1 MDLYKLTAH
10 ELHDKLVSK
19 EISSVE
25 LTENVYSRIDEVEDK
40 VKAYVTLDKENALA
54 QAAKVD
60 AKIAAGETIA
70 PLAGIPGAIK
80 DNICTKGLL
89 TTCSSKMLSNVVP
102 IYDAHV
108 ITKLRADDAVFTGKT
123 NMDEFAMGSTTE
135 SSYFHKTYN
144 PWNLERVPG
153 GSSGGSA
160 AAIAAGEAIWTL
172 GSDTGGSIR
181 QPAAFNGCVGIKPTY
196 GRVSRYG
203 CVAFASSLDQ
213 IGPITRDV
221 TDAAIVLNTICGKDE
236 HDSTSLPVDVP
247 DFTKA
252 LRADVKGLRIG
263 LPKEYY
269 GEGVDP
275 KVKAEIEKAIKT
287 YQDLGAEIVDVSL
300 PHTEYAVIT
309 YYIIAPA
316 EASANLARYDGVRY
330 GFRAANATSAP
341 EMTRLSRTEGFG
353 PEVRRR
359 IMLGTYVLSS
369 GYYDA
374 YYKKAMQVRT
384 LIRRDFNEAFEK
396 CDVLLTPTSPVV
408 AYPVDGK
415 MDPLSIYMLDVTT
428 IPVNMAGLP
437 GISIPCGFADGM
449 PVGMQLIG
457 KVLDEETVLRAA
469 YTFEQATDFH
479 KAMAPLGGNK

>member
-10 ELHDKLVSK
+10 ELHDKLVKK

-40 VKAYVTLDKENALA
+40 VQAYVTLDKENALA

-60 AKIAAGETIA
+60 AKIAAGEEIA

-89 TTCSSKMLSNVVP
+89 TTCSSKMLANVVP

-108 ITKLRADDAVFTGKT
+108 ISKLRADDAIFTGKT
-123 NMDEFAMGSTTE
+123 NMDE
-135 SSYFHKTYN
+135 
-144 PWNLERVPG
+144 
-153 GSSGGSA
+153 
-160 AAIAAGEAIWTL
+160 IWSL

-181 QPAAFNGCVGIKPTY
+181 QPASFNGCVGIKPTY

-221 TDAAIVLNTICGKDE
+221 TDAATVLNCICGKDE

-269 GEGVDP
+269 GEGVDA
-275 KVKAEIEKAIKT
+275 K
-287 YQDLGAEIVDVSL
+287 
-300 PHTEYAVIT
+300 
-309 YYIIAPA
+309 
-316 EASANLARYDGVRY
+316 N
-330 GFRAANATSAP
+330 
-341 EMTRLSRTEGFG
+341 
-353 PEVRRR
+353 
-359 IMLGTYVLSS
+359 
-369 GYYDA
+369 
-374 YYKKAMQVRT
+374 
-384 LIRRDFNEAFEK
+384 
-396 CDVLLTPTSPVV
+396 
-408 AYPVDGK
+408 
-415 MDPLSIYMLDVTT
+415 
-428 IPVNMAGLP
+428 
-437 GISIPCGFADGM
+437 
-449 PVGMQLIG
+449 
-457 KVLDEETVLRAA
+457 
-469 YTFEQATDFH
+469 
-479 KAMAPLGGNK
+479 